1 MNSEVGAN
9 DFVSSSGIQVLPA
22 ILSEVG
28 KVTTFIR
35 EPTWVSPIP
44 GLEQHVFSDEEKEAF
59 ATRPGMLTEY
69 RKDIE
74 RGMNSTFSVFLKNT
88 QGQGDTR
95 EYMTKQMTDK
105 LQGTNLEGVLV
116 PEWSVGCRRITP
128 GVGYL
133 ESLGNEKTHVVYGNI
148 DQVTPRGC
156 VSGGVEYPVDVLIC
170 ATGFD
175 TTFRPRFPVIG
186 PKRNNLQDDWKD
198 EPKSYFGI
206 AAPNIPNYMMFLGP
220 NSPVGNG
227 PVLSAVGKL
236 TQPRR
241 KA

>member
-1 MNSEVGAN
+1 M
-9 DFVSSSGIQVLPA
+9 
-22 ILSEVG
+22 
-28 KVTTFIR
+28 
-35 EPTWVSPIP
+35 
-44 GLEQHVFSDEEKEAF
+44 
-59 ATRPGMLTEY
+59 
-69 RKDIE
+69 
-74 RGMNSTFSVFLKNT
+74 
-88 QGQGDTR
+88 
-95 EYMTKQMTDK
+95 
-105 LQGTNLEGVLV
+105 
-116 PEWSVGCRRITP
+116 
-128 GVGYL
+128 
-133 ESLGNEKTHVVYGNI
+133 
-148 DQVTPRGC
+148 
-156 VSGGVEYPVDVLIC
+156 DVLIC

-241 KA
+241 KT